1 MRLRFHRTGARRT
14 HTEIALLLF
23 FVTIPGC
30 NSQTASGS
38 PDAHTESGSVP
49 TVPVV
54 VATLHNWPRSI
65 RVQGT
70 LAADEQAVIG
80 AKVAGR
86 VEKVRVDRGTEVVE
100 DQVLVELEL
109 ADFDLRVQQ
118 AEAALESV
126 RSKLGLRN
134 GEPDTKLNP
143 LRAPPVLQEQAMKEE
158 AQLLLDR
165 AKQLV
170 RQSAATA
177 EQVQQ
182 QEAALKVAKARYDS
196 AVNNVFE
203 QIALIG
209 LRKTELALAQQQRTD
224 ARIIAPF
231 AGIVQERRV
240 SPGAF
245 LAVGQPVVT
254 LVRINPLRFQAAVPE
269 RDVRLVKPGEPIAIW
284 LEGQREPIR
293 ARIDRISPSLE
304 KQSLSLVLEADVPN
318 PGNKLRAGHFAQ
330 GDIIVDHEAQ
340 ALAVPQAAVFEF
352 AGVEKLWLV
361 EAGKAREQRVQTGR
375 RDRGLV
381 EILGGLKPGDQV
393 ITDAAQGR
401 IGPVNIST
409 IAPE

>member
-1 MRLRFHRTGARRT
+1 MRLRICRTGARRT
-14 HTEIALLLF
+14 RTELALLLLCAAL
-23 FVTIPGC
+23 PGC
-30 NSQTASGS
+30 QSQPASGF
-38 PDAHTESGSVP
+38 PDVHADTGAVP
-49 TVPVV
+49 TVPVAAV
-54 VATLHNWPRSI
+54 VLHNWPRAI

-86 VEKVRVDRGTEVVE
+86 VEKVRADRGTEVAE
-100 DQVLVELEL
+100 DQVLVELEM

-182 QEAALKVAKARYDS
+182 QEAVLKVAKARYDS
-196 AVNNVFE
+196 AINNVFE

-224 ARIIAPF
+224 ARITAPF

-284 LEGQREPIR
+284 LEGQKEPIP

-330 GDIIVDHEAQ
+330 GDIIVDRDAQ
-340 ALAVPQAAVFEF
+340 VLAVPQAAVFEF
-352 AGVEKLWLV
+352 AGVEKVWLV
-361 EAGKAREQRVQTGR
+361 EGGMAREQRVQTGR

-381 EILGGLKPGDQV
+381 EILGGLKAGDMV
-393 ITDAAQGR
+393 ITSAAQGR
-401 IGPVNIST
+401 IGPVIVST
-409 IAPE
+409 TAP